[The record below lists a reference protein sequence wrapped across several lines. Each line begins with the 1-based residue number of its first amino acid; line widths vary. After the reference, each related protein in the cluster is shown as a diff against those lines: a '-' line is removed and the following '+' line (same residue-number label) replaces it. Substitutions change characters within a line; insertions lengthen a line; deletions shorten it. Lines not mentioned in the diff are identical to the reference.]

1 MEDLEV
7 NDVGT
12 PAIHQKHTTVLEKS
26 DSGIGRARVTNQLF
40 IDKLLINK
48 SITIP
53 QHQAAERLLAQA
65 VNAGAYIRSPNMVG
79 AFGSGIPK
87 GRHDLILGL
96 SRTLRRITQEFSEQ
110 AAHITYS
117 IVIEDKPTKKQS
129 DRETLQEVLDF
140 I

>member
-79 AFGSGIPK
+79 AFG
-87 GRHDLILGL
+87 RHDLILGL

-129 DRETLQEVLDF
+129 DIETLQEVLDF